1 MKKWLVCCTAVVLC
15 LIMSGCSVSMDD
27 LLIPPKLTAE
37 QNEIYRELIN
47 SVGSV
52 KLKYPKSG
60 DYRSAFVLKNI
71 DDEPSDEALV
81 FYEGKSTQT
90 GESNL
95 RLKVLDKTEEKWQA
109 VYDLSCPGSEV
120 DSISF
125 SQLGTSSI
133 ENIIICY
140 SMLNQTE
147 KSFMVLSY
155 QNRTPQMLY
164 TSVYSSLEV
173 YDMNNDGYNEL
184 LAISADKVNQIGVA
198 KMFTNGENG
207 FEKLSETMIFGGAV
221 SYNRVTKGLIAENM
235 PALFLDYSKGGGQ
248 SGTDVLYCY
257 GNSLFCPNS
266 WGADSN
272 SGIINRTVNNN
283 MAEINCY
290 DIDGDGFTEIPSTS
304 PLPGYET
311 MPKGEQLCAVT
322 WYTVKYDKFV
332 MEHYSYY
339 SMKYRFALLFPNRW
353 RGVVSAIPDFT
364 ANEIIFVAYDERS
377 GIDGSKNNELM
388 RIRYVDKSNTDA
400 VTAVQSEG
408 LTVLGETETALYC
421 FVNSSRYNASTMA
434 LTESELENSFV
445 IL

>member
-1 MKKWLVCCTAVVLC
+1 
-15 LIMSGCSVSMDD
+15 
-27 LLIPPKLTAE
+27 
-37 QNEIYRELIN
+37 
-47 SVGSV
+47 
-52 KLKYPKSG
+52 
-60 DYRSAFVLKNI
+60 
-71 DDEPSDEALV
+71 
-81 FYEGKSTQT
+81 
-90 GESNL
+90 
-95 RLKVLDKTEEKWQA
+95 
-109 VYDLSCPGSEV
+109 
-120 DSISF
+120 
-125 SQLGTSSI
+125 
-133 ENIIICY
+133 
-140 SMLNQTE
+140 MLNQTE

-221 SYNRVTKGLIAENM
+221 SYNRVTKGFIAENM

-364 ANEIIFVAYDERS
+364 ANEIIFVAYDESS

-388 RIRYVDKSNTDA
+388 RIRYVDKSNADA
-400 VTAVQSEG
+400 VTAVQSEE

-421 FVNSSRYNASTMA
+421 CVNSSRYNASTMA

>member
-1 MKKWLVCCTAVVLC
+1 MKKWLICCIAVLLC
-15 LIMSGCSVSMDD
+15 VAMSGCSVSMDD
-27 LLIPPKLTAE
+27 LLVPPKLTAE

-47 SVGSV
+47 SVGKV

-71 DDEPSDEALV
+71 DDEPEIEALV
-81 FYEGKSTQT
+81 FYEGKNTQT

-95 RLKVLDKTEEKWQA
+95 RLKILDKSEGKWQA

-125 SQLGTSSI
+125 STLGISSI

-155 QNRTPQMLY
+155 HNRTPQMQY

-184 LAISADKVNQIGVA
+184 LVISADKVNQIGVA

-221 SYNRVTKGLIAENM
+221 SYNRITKGLINEKI

-272 SGIINRTVNNN
+272 SGIINRTVTND
-283 MAEINCY
+283 MSEINCY
-290 DIDGDGFTEIPSTS
+290 DIDGDGFTEIPSTT

-311 MPKGEQLCAVT
+311 KAKGEQLCAVT
-322 WYTVKYDKFV
+322 WYTVMYDKFV

-339 SMKYRFALLFPNRW
+339 SWKYRFALLFPNRW
-353 RGVVSAIPDFT
+353 RGVVSAIHDNAT
-364 ANEIIFVAYDERS
+364 SDIIFVAYDENA
-377 GIDGSKNNELM
+377 GITGSAQNELM
-388 RIRYVDKSNTDA
+388 RIRFVDKKDA
-400 VTAVQSEG
+400 VAVSAAQG
-408 LTVLGETETALYC
+408 FMVLGETEDALYC
-421 FVNSSRYNASTMA
+421 CINSDGYNASAMA
-434 LTESELENSFV
+434 LTESELKNSFV